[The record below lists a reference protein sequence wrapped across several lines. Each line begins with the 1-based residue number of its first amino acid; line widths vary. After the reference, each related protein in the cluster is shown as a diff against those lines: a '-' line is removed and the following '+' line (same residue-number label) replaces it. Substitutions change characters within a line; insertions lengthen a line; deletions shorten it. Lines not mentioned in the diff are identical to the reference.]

1 MKKILFYTANGVGL
15 GHLQRAYLL
24 AEKLKS
30 RKIELILVTLARSPQ
45 IFGKLFDYCIKLT
58 PLSDN
63 LFKNPAQVKK
73 TRLAN
78 GKKLAKALKKFKP
91 DIIVAD
97 FYLTSSFAFSIFKYA
112 LDQFPVKSIFI
123 WRLNDKQKFIND
135 FDKENK
141 KLDYFQKII
150 LPHTHK
156 EIEDLLSLSLV
167 KEIKKNKKF
176 EIAGP
181 IFQRIDNKK
190 IAFCREK
197 YKIHQNDFLIT
208 ITVGGGGKLK
218 VGQCDNPSKII
229 KQSLDIYPSL
239 VKKIDNLKI
248 VIITGPYFEGFKKK
262 SSSKL
267 RFIRFEKNLLELIK
281 LSKLVI
287 SSAGYNTC
295 NEIVVTKTPAILIP
309 LQRGDNEQFERASYL
324 SKKGVVKALRD
335 DSLDNLLD
343 LILGCKKNLKK
354 MKNKFENLSNWKRG
368 NKKAA
373 KIILKTINE

>member
-1 MKKILFYTANGVGL
+1 MKRILFYTANGVGL

-58 PLSDN
+58 PLSDD
-63 LFKNPAQVKK
+63 LFKNPAQVRKN
-73 TRLAN
+73 RLAN
-78 GKKLAKALKKFKP
+78 GRKLAKALKKFKP

-97 FYLTSSFAFSIFKYA
+97 FYLTSSFTFSIFKYA

-135 FDKENK
+135 FNKEDR

-150 LPHTHK
+150 LPHPHK

-167 KEIKKNKKF
+167 KEIKKNQKF
-176 EIAGP
+176 EITGP

-218 VGQCDNPSKII
+218 AGQCDNPSKII
-229 KQSLDIYPSL
+229 KQFLSIYPSL
-239 VKKIDNLKI
+239 IKKIDNLKVI
-248 VIITGPYFEGFKKK
+248 IITGPYLGGVENR
-262 SSSKL
+262 SSSCLK
-267 RFIRFEKNLLELIK
+267 FIKFEKNLLELIK

-295 NEIVVTKTPAILIP
+295 NEMVVTKTPAILIP
-309 LQRGDNEQFERASYL
+309 LWRGDQEQFERANCL
-324 SKKGVVKALRD
+324 EKKGIARVFENGSPSELLKLI
-335 DSLDNLLD
+335 LNTKDNLNKMKLNFKKFSDWQRGDTETAKVILD
-343 LILGCKKNLKK
+343 LL
-354 MKNKFENLSNWKRG
+354 NK
-368 NKKAA
+368 
-373 KIILKTINE
+373 